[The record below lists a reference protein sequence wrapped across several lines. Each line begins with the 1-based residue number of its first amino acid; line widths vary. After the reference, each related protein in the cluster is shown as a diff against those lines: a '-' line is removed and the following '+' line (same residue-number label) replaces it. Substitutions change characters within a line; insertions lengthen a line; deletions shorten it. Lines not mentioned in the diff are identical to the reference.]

1 MFLYLRSSKHMNVN
15 NNNALQYHNYL
26 EDSED
31 SAISPLSSTSTST
44 LQQCF
49 ECKVCRVSYKT
60 KRGLSRH
67 QNIVQKYNIR
77 REGLYTLPSEAIN
90 QFKADLV
97 HVIGSK
103 LKEHFKHSGKQ
114 TFSFPCL
121 ESLFFGVFE
130 GHIHYFNYKNGSYKC
145 FFQGQDAYE
154 QLASL
159 LNNQNWGRKF
169 FDNNQQT
176 FVLLFDAQAEAKTNH
191 DLFGQFLKYRKKS
204 SLPKLTVEWKI
215 KSKTDVKNNQTSA
228 GYIHLSFYIQQI

>member
-1 MFLYLRSSKHMNVN
+1 MNI
-15 NNNALQYHNYL
+15 NNNALQCYNYL
-26 EDSED
+26 DD
-31 SAISPLSSTSTST
+31 SAISPLPLTPISIS
-44 LQQCF
+44 QQCF

-60 KRGLSRH
+60 KRGLTRH

-103 LKEHFKHSGKQ
+103 LKEHFKQSGKQ

-130 GHIHYFNYKNGSYKC
+130 GYIHYFNYKNGSYKC

-154 QLASL
+154 QLANL

-176 FVLLFDAQAEAKTNH
+176 FVLLFDGQAEAKANY
-191 DLFGQFLKYRKKS
+191 DLFGKHIKKS
-204 SLPKLTVEWKI
+204 NLPKLTVEWKI
-215 KSKTDVKNNQTSA
+215 KSKADAKNNQTSA
-228 GYIHLSFYIQQI
+228 GYIYLSFYTQQI